1 MQQRCT
7 MPRFQQK
14 DLADRLSA
22 QQIHQK
28 VHRKPVSVPK
38 GFSVTILTYLQA
50 ATNPTEQNRKAKLA

>member
-1 MQQRCT
+1 
-7 MPRFQQK
+7 MPHFQQK

-38 GFSVTILTYLQA
+38 GFSATILTYLQA
-50 ATNPTEQNRKAKLA
+50 ATNPEQNRKAELA